1 MHRFSFIVVVTCC
14 FLAPFAVAED
24 TGNVE
29 RLPVI
34 SSVRLADA
42 PEIDGRIGEE
52 EWASAAQISSFA
64 SLDGEPAGSDTEAW
78 LAHAGDTLYI
88 GFKCSTGDAGSL
100 AATAEEHDGD
110 VWKDDSV
117 EVFVDANRD
126 YRSYHHFL
134 VNSANMQRDESGDA
148 TQTPPFDVEWGGRW
162 QSATDV
168 ADDSWSA
175 ELAIPLATVGI
186 ALQSKDCAIGINL
199 ARNDSATGETTAWS
213 PYEPSLHQ
221 PTQFGSLILVDK
233 AETSSF
239 KIGVENAASLAP
251 GKSTAVIRIETSR
264 EASTRLHWSST
275 VAKRIG
281 IVWSRTGIVD
291 VAADEAQY
299 VKLPYS
305 IDEEGVNTATFTVMN
320 PSKGRLLLLE
330 SYVYEGSPEPHM

>member
-1 MHRFSFIVVVTCC
+1 MHRFSFLVVTCC

-24 TGNVE
+24 AGRVE

-42 PEIDGRIGEE
+42 PKIDGRIGEK

-78 LAHAGDTLYI
+78 LAHVGDTLYV

-100 AATAEEHDGD
+100 AADAEEHEGD

-134 VNSANMQRDESGDA
+134 VNSSNVQRDESGDA
-148 TQTPPFDVEWGGRW
+148 TQTPPFDVEWRGRW

-168 ADDSWSA
+168 ADDSWSV
-175 ELAIPLATVGI
+175 ELAIPVATLGI
-186 ALQSKDCAIGINL
+186 ALQSKDRPIGINL

-213 PYEPSLHQ
+213 PYGPSLHQ
-221 PTQFGSLILVDK
+221 PTQFGSLILVDDTG
-233 AETSSF
+233 TSPF
-239 KIGVENAASLAP
+239 KISVENAASLAP
-251 GKSTAVIRIETSR
+251 GKSTAIIRIESSR

-275 VAKRIG
+275 VARRLG
-281 IVWSRTGIVD
+281 VVWSRTGVVD

-305 IDEEGVNTATFTVMN
+305 IDEEGVNTATFAVIN

-330 SYVYEGSPEPHM
+330 RYVYRGSQP